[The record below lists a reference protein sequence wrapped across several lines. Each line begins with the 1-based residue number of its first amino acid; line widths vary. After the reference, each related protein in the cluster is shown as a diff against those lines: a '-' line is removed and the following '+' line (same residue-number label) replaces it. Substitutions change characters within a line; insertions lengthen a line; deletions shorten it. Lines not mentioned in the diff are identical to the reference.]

1 MEKIADILMDSG
13 LDSLRL
19 IPFLFVT
26 YLLMEYLEHK
36 TGEQTTRLIRKAGK
50 LGPVWGGFLGIFPQC
65 GFSAAASSLYAGR
78 LITVGTLL
86 AVYLS
91 TSDEML
97 PILLSEQVNPVLILK
112 ILGMKMLIGIV
123 TGLAADQILVRIFRE
138 PEKKAD
144 IHSICEHEHCHCE
157 NGSITRSAVNHTIRI
172 VVYIFLIS
180 LVLNLVIEGIGEEN
194 LSGLILNVPVAG
206 QMLAALVG
214 LIPNCAASVVITQL
228 YLEGILNGGAM
239 MSGLLVSAGV
249 GLLILFR
256 LHRNRKKTLQI
267 LGLLYLSGVCW
278 GILIQLTGLL

>member
-1 MEKIADILMDSG
+1 M
-13 LDSLRL
+13 
-19 IPFLFVT
+19 
-26 YLLMEYLEHK
+26 
-36 TGEQTTRLIRKAGK
+36 
-50 LGPVWGGFLGIFPQC
+50 
-65 GFSAAASSLYAGR
+65 
-78 LITVGTLL
+78 
-86 AVYLS
+86 
-91 TSDEML
+91 
-97 PILLSEQVNPVLILK
+97 
-112 ILGMKMLIGIV
+112 
-123 TGLAADQILVRIFRE
+123 RIFRE

-256 LHRNRKKTLQI
+256 LHRNRKKNLQI

>member
-112 ILGMKMLIGIV
+112 ILGMKMLICIV
-123 TGLAADQILVRIFRE
+123 T
-138 PEKKAD
+138 
-144 IHSICEHEHCHCE
+144 
-157 NGSITRSAVNHTIRI
+157 
-172 VVYIFLIS
+172 
-180 LVLNLVIEGIGEEN
+180 
-194 LSGLILNVPVAG
+194 
-206 QMLAALVG
+206 
-214 LIPNCAASVVITQL
+214 
-228 YLEGILNGGAM
+228 
-239 MSGLLVSAGV
+239 
-249 GLLILFR
+249 
-256 LHRNRKKTLQI
+256 
-267 LGLLYLSGVCW
+267 
-278 GILIQLTGLL
+278 

>member
-1 MEKIADILMDSG
+1 MDMVIDVLLDSG

-26 YLLMEYLEHK
+26 YLLMEFLEHK
-36 TGEQTTRLIRKAGK
+36 TGDHAAGLIRRAGK
-50 LGPVWGGFLGIFPQC
+50 AGPVWGGVLGVFPQC

-97 PILLSEQVNPVLILK
+97 PILLSEQVNPGLILK
-112 ILGMKMLIGIV
+112 LLGMKMVMGII
-123 TGLAADQILVRIFRE
+123 TGLAADQILVRIFKS

-144 IHSICEHEHCHCE
+144 IHAICEHEHCHCE
-157 NGSITRSAVNHTIRI
+157 QGSIVRSAINHTVHI
-172 VVYIFLIS
+172 VLYIFLIS
-180 LVLNLVIEGIGEEN
+180 LMLNLVIEGIGEDN
-194 LSGLILNVPVAG
+194 LSGLILNVPVVG
-206 QMLAALVG
+206 QMIAALVG
-214 LIPNCAASVVITQL
+214 LIPNCAASVIITQL

-239 MSGLLVSAGV
+239 MAGLLASSGV

-256 LHRNRKKTLQI
+256 LHQNPKKNLKI
-267 LGLLYLSGVCW
+267 LVLLYLSGVFW
-278 GILIQLTGLL
+278 GILVQFMGWL

>member
-1 MEKIADILMDSG
+1 MEMIIDIFTDSA
-13 LDSLRL
+13 LDSIRL

-36 TGEQTTRLIRKAGK
+36 TGDQTTRLIRKAGK
-50 LGPVWGGFLGIFPQC
+50 AGPVWGGILGIFPQC

-97 PILLSEQVNPVLILK
+97 PILLSEQVSPLLILK
-112 ILGMKMLIGIV
+112 ILGMKMIIGIL

-157 NGSITRSAVNHTIRI
+157 QGSIFRSAISHTVHI
-172 VVYIFLIS
+172 VFYIFLIS
-180 LVLNLVIEGIGEEN
+180 LILNLLIEGIGEEN
-194 LSGLILNVPVAG
+194 LSGLILNVPVIG
-206 QMLAALVG
+206 QMIAALVG
-214 LIPNCAASVVITQL
+214 LIPNCAASVIITQL

-239 MSGLLVSAGV
+239 MAGLLVSSGV
-249 GLLILFR
+249 GILILFR
-256 LHRNRKKTLQI
+256 LHRNPKKNLKI
-267 LGLLYLSGVCW
+267 LGLLYLSGVFW